1 MPIPS
6 PPRVA
11 DPGMSDEAIKKGS
24 GKTWDEWFALL
35 DAWGAMEKTHTE
47 IARYI
52 SNDLGVDGWWAQGV
66 TVGYE
71 RARGR
76 RVVNQ
81 TSDGFVVNISKTF
94 NMPVDDLYAAFAFS
108 TIRDAW
114 IEPGSLHLRT
124 SQKNRSARFDVLI
137 EPDTRLEVWLTDKG
151 PEKSSAA
158 LQHVKLESADDL
170 APWKHFWKVRL
181 ERLAKLAQE

>member
-1 MPIPS
+1 
-6 PPRVA
+6 
-11 DPGMSDEAIKKGS
+11 MSDAAIKKGS

-35 DAWGAMEKTHTE
+35 DAWGGNEKTHAE

-52 SNDLGVDGWWAQGV
+52 SEELGVDGWWAQGV

-81 TSDGFVVNISKTF
+81 TSAGFVANVSKTF
-94 NMPVDDLYAAFAFS
+94 SMPVRVLYDAFAFS
-108 TIRDAW
+108 AIRDAW
-114 IEPGSLHLRT
+114 MEPGTLHLRS

-137 EPDTRLEVWLTDKG
+137 KPDTRLEVWFTDKG

-170 APWKHFWKVRL
+170 VPWKAFWKARL